1 LFGLEGKVALEAFTV
16 RGKLDNPEISG
27 VGHFTDAKFGIDY
40 FRTTYSFN
48 GKIEF
53 DKDRFNFPTIELYD
67 PYGNHADL
75 HGSIRHRGLKEF
87 DFSLQLDEM
96 RNFLIMDT
104 RKGDNDLFY
113 GTLFVKDGIADIS
126 GDLDQLVVTAF
137 ASSGRNSRLK
147 IPISDY
153 NQYER
158 PEFIRFVGDE
168 EANQAKARVG
178 LKGFELNLTALAT
191 EDVEV
196 ELIFDEKVG
205 DIMKGRGNGTLTL
218 KINEQGEFT
227 MVGDYQIAQGEYLF
241 TAQNVLNKKFTVES
255 GGSLTWSGDPYSA
268 NMNVNAVYPVQA
280 DVSAL
285 LGSSVSERIPVN
297 VRMNLKGALLSPE
310 IALDVDLPSISQQN
324 AESIVSRL
332 QGIKYDQQ
340 ELNKQ
345 VFSLMVFKRFAPIGG
360 FGSDLAGV
368 GVASSVS
375 ELISNQFNYWLS
387 QATQDK
393 LSVNIGTNNFQDVDF
408 LVSAKLFNDRVT
420 FERDGTLV
428 SSNSDFSVGNLR
440 LIIKLLPRPGEGA
453 LDIRPPELAVEVFNR
468 ESTDFD
474 NLNQS
479 QLSNNNQTG
488 VGIFFKKDFDNLQ
501 ELFQGRRKKK
511 KGEKP

>member
-1 LFGLEGKVALEAFTV
+1 M
-16 RGKLDNPEISG
+16 IC
-27 VGHFTDAKFGIDY
+27 
-40 FRTTYSFN
+40 
-48 GKIEF
+48 
-53 DKDRFNFPTIELYD
+53 
-67 PYGNHADL
+67 
-75 HGSIRHRGLKEF
+75 
-87 DFSLQLDEM
+87 
-96 RNFLIMDT
+96 
-104 RKGDNDLFY
+104 FY
-113 GTLFVKDGIADIS
+113 GTLFVKNGIADIS
-126 GDLDQLVVTAF
+126 GNLDKLVVTAF
-137 ASSGRNSRLK
+137 ASSGRNSSLK

-158 PEFIRFVGDE
+158 PDFIRFVGE
-168 EANQAKARVG
+168 EEEHLAKAKVG

-218 KINEQGEFT
+218 NINEQGEFT
-227 MVGDYQIAQGEYLF
+227 MFGDYQIAEGEYLF

-255 GGSLTWSGDPYSA
+255 GGSLAWSGDPYSA
-268 NMNVNAVYPVQA
+268 NMNVNAVYPIQA

-285 LGSSVSERIPVN
+285 LGTSEAERIPVN
-297 VRMNLKGALLSPE
+297 VRMHLQGELLSPE
-310 IALDVDLPSISQQN
+310 ISLDVDLPSISQQN
-324 AESIVSRL
+324 AEGIVSRL

-345 VFSLMVFKRFAPIGG
+345 VFSLMVFKRFAPVGG

-428 SSNSDFSVGNLR
+428 SANSDFSVGNLR
-440 LIIKLLPRPGEGA
+440 
-453 LDIRPPELAVEVFNR
+453 
-468 ESTDFD
+468 
-474 NLNQS
+474 
-479 QLSNNNQTG
+479 
-488 VGIFFKKDFDNLQ
+488 
-501 ELFQGRRKKK
+501 
-511 KGEKP
+511 